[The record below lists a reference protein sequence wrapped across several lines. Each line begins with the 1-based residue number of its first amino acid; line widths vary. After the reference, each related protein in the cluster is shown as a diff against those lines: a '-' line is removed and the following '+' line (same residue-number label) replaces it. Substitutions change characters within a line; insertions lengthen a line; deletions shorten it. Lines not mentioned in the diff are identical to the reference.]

1 MNMAKRIARETGD
14 AAADE
19 GTPVEQACTDDPS
32 ALDLSGPESSVGAPS
47 GEDVPPAGGEASA
60 DAPPSRSLIR
70 VGDDSQL
77 TMMERLA
84 AKLHRLAWRSP
95 FYALRLNGKYPLR
108 LLAVPRDPVA
118 GDAAV
123 GAAMLDGRIA
133 RGGESM
139 DLDALDFARSDLS
152 RDFADYLQSFAW
164 MRDLAAAAGRSQA
177 APIAERAV
185 GVWLNAHGTR
195 IDETAWRADLW
206 GRRILFWTAYAPFI
220 LSSRDLVYRSAV
232 LNTIARGARHLD
244 GEADKTP
251 VGLPRVTAWIG
262 VVAAGLL
269 VQGGPARV
277 KRGEVGLLRALG
289 AAQHDDGGLASR
301 SPAEQLMLVD
311 QLAML
316 RQVYA
321 AAKTL
326 MPQPL
331 NDALAGAS
339 AALVGTTLG
348 DGGLSSWQGGHPGS
362 AARVAAT
369 VEGTGL
375 QIRPLRGARGWGYQ
389 RLAALGTTLVFDAAP
404 PPVTRVLTGG
414 CASTLAI
421 EVSDGPHR
429 LLVNCGGPG
438 RGATPL
444 PPSMVA
450 ALRTTAAHS
459 TLILADSNS
468 TAIHEDGSLGRGVSE
483 VELSRDELDDFS
495 RVEASHGGYVRRY
508 GLLHKRQVSLSS
520 DGREFRGED
529 ELVPSGRKRI
539 RDAIPFAIRF
549 HLGRE
554 VEATI
559 TADGLGALLRIAGGA
574 AWQFRCRG
582 AGLGLEES
590 VWIDGDGMPHATTQL
605 VVVGETPA
613 GGAQVSW
620 LFKRAG

>member
-1 MNMAKRIARETGD
+1 MNMAKRIARGG
-14 AAADE
+14 AA
-19 GTPVEQACTDDPS
+19 TP
-32 ALDLSGPESSVGAPS
+32 L
-47 GEDVPPAGGEASA
+47 
-60 DAPPSRSLIR
+60 DAPATPDPVSDDDAVVDEAFVGEVTDIETAAESAVEPAPEPAPARSLIR
-70 VGDDSQL
+70 IGDDSQL
-77 TMMERLA
+77 TMLERVA

-95 FYALRLNGKYPLR
+95 FYALRLNGRYPLR

-118 GDAAV
+118 GNAV
-123 GAAMLDGRIA
+123 AGAAMLDGRIV
-133 RGGESM
+133 RGPESM
-139 DLDALDFARSDLS
+139 DVAALDFARADLS
-152 RDFADYLQSFAW
+152 RDFADHLQSFAW
-164 MRDLAAAAGRSQA
+164 MRDLAAATGRDKG
-177 APIAERAV
+177 APVAERAV
-185 GVWLNAHGTR
+185 ATWLTAHGTR
-195 IDETAWRADLW
+195 IDETSWRADLW
-206 GRRILFWTAYAPFI
+206 GRRILFWTAYAPLI

-251 VGLPRVTAWIG
+251 IGLPRVTAWIG

-289 AAQHDDGGLASR
+289 TAQHDDGGLASR
-301 SPAEQLMLVD
+301 SPSEQLMLVEN
-311 QLAML
+311 LAVL

-321 AAKTL
+321 AAKTM

-331 NDALAGAS
+331 NDALAGAA

-362 AARVAAT
+362 AAHIAA
-369 VEGTGL
+369 VLEGTGL
-375 QIRPLRGARGWGYQ
+375 QTRPLRGARGWGYQ
-389 RLAALGTTLVFDAAP
+389 RLNSLGTTLIFDAAP
-404 PPVTRVLTGG
+404 PPVSRVLTGG

-429 LLVNCGGPG
+429 LVVNCGGPG
-438 RGATPL
+438 RGSTSL
-444 PPSMVA
+444 PPAMVA
-450 ALRTTAAHS
+450 GLRTTAAHS
-459 TLILADSNS
+459 TLILADTNS
-468 TAIHEDGSLGRGVSE
+468 TAIHDDGSLGRGVSE

-508 GLLHKRQVSLSS
+508 GLLHKRQVALSS

-549 HLGRE
+549 HLPPK

-590 VWIDGDGMPHATTQL
+590 VWIDGDGVPQATSQL

-613 GGAQVSW
+613 GGAQISW

>member
-1 MNMAKRIARETGD
+1 MNMAKRIARGGAATPPD
-14 AAADE
+14 APAAPDPAPEDE
-19 GTPVEQACTDDPS
+19 AVVGEVT
-32 ALDLSGPESSVGAPS
+32 ALDTATESEAPAEPELEPEPAP
-47 GEDVPPAGGEASA
+47 A
-60 DAPPSRSLIR
+60 RSLIR
-70 VGDDSQL
+70 IGDDSQL
-77 TMMERLA
+77 TVLERVA

-95 FYALRLNGKYPLR
+95 FYALRLNGRYPLR

-118 GDAAV
+118 GDAVA
-123 GAAMLDGRIA
+123 GAAMLDGRIV
-133 RGGESM
+133 RGPESM
-139 DLDALDFARSDLS
+139 DLHALDFARGDLS
-152 RDFADYLQSFAW
+152 RDFADHLQSFAW
-164 MRDLAAAAGRSQA
+164 LRDLAAAAGRDKS

-185 GVWLNAHGTR
+185 ATWLTAHGTR
-195 IDETAWRADLW
+195 IDETSWRADLW
-206 GRRILFWTAYAPFI
+206 GRRILFWTAYAPLI

-251 VGLPRVTAWIG
+251 IGLPRVTAWIG

-289 AAQHDDGGLASR
+289 TAQHDDGGLASR

-311 QLAML
+311 NLAVL

-321 AAKTL
+321 AAKTM

-331 NDALAGAS
+331 NDALAGAA

-348 DGGLSSWQGGHPGS
+348 DGGLSSWQGGNPGS
-362 AARVAAT
+362 SAHIAAVL
-369 VEGTGL
+369 EGTGL
-375 QIRPLRGARGWGYQ
+375 QTRPLRGARGWGYQ
-389 RLAALGTTLVFDAAP
+389 RLNSLGTTLIFDAAP

-414 CASTLAI
+414 CASTLGI

-429 LLVNCGGPG
+429 LVVNCGGPG
-438 RGATPL
+438 RASTPL
-444 PPSMVA
+444 PPAMVA

-459 TLILADSNS
+459 TLILADTNS
-468 TAIHEDGSLGRGVSE
+468 TAIHDDGSLGRGVSE
-483 VELSRDELDDFS
+483 VELSRDELDEFS

-549 HLGRE
+549 HLGPK

-582 AGLGLEES
+582 ADLGLEES
-590 VWIDGDGMPHATTQL
+590 VWVDGDGVPQATSQL

-613 GGAQVSW
+613 GGAQISW